1 MFNMILYIL
10 NPSRSNNPNN
20 PKPPYSRKS
29 YPRALHPWHCPMSL
43 RCRWRLFRRPLPVV
57 CRSLPDIVSQRPMGM
72 PSLLA
77 TAAGENCALTA
88 HHCFT
93 QTPSIGCTPLPFYPA
108 ILPLTPQQASRLPAP
123 ASVQST
129 LSTEKTHVALL
140 CSFFLP

>member
-57 CRSLPDIVSQRPMGM
+57 CRSLPAIVSQRPMGM
-72 PSLLA
+72 LSRKA
-77 TAAGENCALTA
+77 SAAGENCALTGYQ
-88 HHCFT
+88 CLRKNSRKVT
-93 QTPSIGCTPLPFYPA
+93 LSSLQPSLDPPQPDGSFHLCPGR
-108 ILPLTPQQASRLPAP
+108 LTPKPRSARL
-123 ASVQST
+123 SV
-129 LSTEKTHVALL
+129 
-140 CSFFLP
+140 